1 MTGTDLALLART
13 AMHLQPGQA
22 AQRARLRAQRTALQR
37 WPQLGRRLLAG
48 PDPCDAKG
56 WPAGFRPLDAAGPQ
70 DVSWPL
76 DLPGL
81 AELLPGRITL
91 LGTTRALGEPPDW
104 QQADAPQLWR
114 FHLHYWDWAW
124 ALAAGPDRAAGRSVF
139 ARLWRS
145 WQSSVTFGRGD
156 AWHPYPAAL
165 RAWSWCGL
173 YSELAAG
180 TDLEPFFISEL
191 AAHAGFLRR
200 HLETDV
206 GGNHLIKDLK
216 ALAGLAVFFADDR
229 MLQRVLD
236 RLARQ
241 LSVQVLPD
249 GGHYER
255 APAYHCQVLAD
266 LIDIDGLIR
275 AAGGP
280 ALRGLA
286 PAIARMRGWLESVI
300 TPTGDVP
307 MLNDGYPVGGATLAA
322 LRSFPAAGSPP
333 VAAPPAAGAPPGRLI
348 TLPDTGLIVATA
360 GAWHLLADV
369 GEPCPDE
376 LPAHAHADTLSC
388 LVHVDGEPLLIDTGT
403 SSYAPG
409 SVRSYERSTAA
420 HNTVEV
426 DGANSTEVWG
436 AFRAARRAR
445 VTRVTTS
452 SEPDGVTIEAAHD
465 GFSRLGGQP
474 VHRRRWSL
482 AADGLK
488 VDDLVTGSGRHAIA
502 VRWHLAPGSAVR
514 PRVGQAAE
522 VPPAGVTSAGV
533 IAATPAGRF
542 DVTITA
548 PGGEFDVTISAPGR
562 ATLTVETRP
571 VAVGFERR
579 IDAPVLICHASDV
592 LPIRVSTAVRRAGD
606 HSVAEAGRVA

>member
-13 AMHLQPGQA
+13 AVHLQPGQA
-22 AQRARLRAQRTALQR
+22 AQRARLRAQRSALQR

-56 WPAGFRPLDAAGPQ
+56 WPAGFRPLDATGPQ

-76 DLPGL
+76 DLAGL

-104 QQADAPQLWR
+104 LQADAPQLWR

-124 ALAAGPDRAAGRSVF
+124 ALAAAPDRAAARAVF
-139 ARLWRS
+139 AQLWRS
-145 WQSSVTFGRGD
+145 WRSSVAFGRGD
-156 AWHPYPAAL
+156 AWRPYPAAL

-173 YSELAAG
+173 YSELVAG
-180 TDLEPFFISEL
+180 SDLEPFFISEL

-216 ALAGLAVFFADDR
+216 ALAGLAIFFADDR
-229 MLQRVLD
+229 TLQRVLG

-241 LSVQVLPD
+241 LTLQVLLD

-255 APAYHCQVLAD
+255 APAYHCQVLTD
-266 LIDIDGLIR
+266 LIDIDGLVR
-275 AAGGP
+275 AARLVVP
-280 ALRGLA
+280 GLTS
-286 PAIARMRGWLESVI
+286 AIARMRGWLESVL
-300 TPTGDVP
+300 TLGGEVP

-322 LRSFPAAGSPP
+322 LRPSPVARPPSAAGERSWP
-333 VAAPPAAGAPPGRLI
+333 LI
-348 TLPDTGLIVATA
+348 TLPDTGLILATA
-360 GAWHLLADV
+360 GGWHVLADV
-369 GEPCPDE
+369 GAPCPEE

-388 LVHVDGEPLLIDTGT
+388 LVHVDGEPLLVDTGT
-403 SSYAPG
+403 STYAPG
-409 SVRSYERSTAA
+409 AVRSYERSTAA

-445 VTRVTTS
+445 VRGVAAES
-452 SEPDGVTIEAAHD
+452 RPDGVTIEAAHD
-465 GFSRLGGQP
+465 GFSWLCGQP

-482 AADGLK
+482 TPEGLK
-488 VDDLVTGSGRHAIA
+488 VVDLVTGSGRHDIA
-502 VRWHLAPGSAVR
+502 VRWHLAPGSTVQPGDGR
-514 PRVGQAAE
+514 TAE
-522 VPPAGVTSAGV
+522 ASPTADTSAGVTSAEM
-533 IAATPAGRF
+533 IAVTRAGRF
-542 DVTITA
+542 DVTITT
-548 PGGEFDVTISAPGR
+548 PGGAFDVAIAAAGR
-562 ATLTVETRP
+562 ATLTTETRP
-571 VAVGFERR
+571 VAIGFERR
-579 IDAPVLICHASDV
+579 INAPVLVCHITGV
-592 LPIRVSTAVRRAGD
+592 LPMCVSTAFQRASNPRSADEGK
-606 HSVAEAGRVA
+606 AA